1 MYVKN
6 SVIAIK
12 LFLVILNPYLTS
24 EWSQSKE
31 VLKFDLV
38 AVLLN

>member
-1 MYVKN
+1 MYIKN

-12 LFLVILNPYLTS
+12 LFLVIWNQYLTS